1 MYNIYKVQNK
11 GGNFL
16 LSKKVI
22 ENELYAALSTG
33 GDFAEI
39 FVEDRYNTNIR
50 MVGGYIENSLSGR
63 DYGVGIR
70 VFDGLNSAYGY
81 TNDSSEEN
89 LIKVA
94 KEVALAAKSKK
105 EDIVLNMMKADI
117 NNIHTIKI
125 IPNTVEKRRKVELLK
140 RGYES
145 AKNYDPLITQVTAN
159 YFDEEQNVLIANSE
173 GLIVEDRRI
182 RTRFS
187 VQSVASK
194 DGEMQVGFYGPGAF
208 MGFEFFDAIDV
219 AEVGKEASR
228 IAKTMIMA
236 DYCPSGVMP
245 VVIHNEFGGVLFHEA
260 CGHSLEA
267 TSVAKGNSVFSGKLG
282 QQIASPVVTAID
294 DGTLPNEWGSL
305 NVDDEGTPTQRNVLI
320 ENGILKSYLV
330 DKLNGRRM
338 GMKSTGSGRRQSYK
352 FAPTSRMNNTF
363 IANGNSTFE
372 EIISNTERGLFTKK
386 LGGGS
391 VNPATGDFNFAVM
404 EGYLIENGKITK
416 PVRGATLIGTG
427 AKVLENIDMVGNNQ
441 SFGQGMCG
449 SLSGSVPTNVGQPT
463 IRVKALTVGGRK
475 GDE

>member
-1 MYNIYKVQNK
+1 M
-11 GGNFL
+11 

-22 ENELYAALSTG
+22 ENVLYAALSTG

-39 FVEDRYNTNIR
+39 FVEDRYNTNIK
-50 MVGGYIENSLSGR
+50 MVGGYIENSISGR

-94 KEVALAAKSKK
+94 KEVALAARSKK
-105 EDIVLNMMKADI
+105 DNFVLNMMKSI
-117 NNIHTIKI
+117 VPNKHYIKTL
-125 IPNTVEKRRKVELLK
+125 PNTVDKKRKVELLK
-140 RGYES
+140 KGYES
-145 AKNYDPLITQVTAN
+145 AKTYDPLISQVTTD
-159 YFDEEQNVLIANSE
+159 YFDEEQNVLIANTE
-173 GLIVEDRRI
+173 GLIVEDKRV
-182 RTRFS
+182 RTRFT
-187 VQSVASK
+187 VQSIASR
-194 DGEMQVGFYGPGAF
+194 DGEMQEGFYGPGAS
-208 MGFEFFDAIDV
+208 MGFEFFDKIDV
-219 AEVGKEASR
+219 REIGKEASR
-228 IAKTMIMA
+228 IAKTMILA
-236 DYCPSGVMP
+236 DYSPSGVMP

-260 CGHSLEA
+260 CGHSLEG
-267 TSVAKGNSVFSGKLG
+267 TFVAKGNSVFSGKLG
-282 QQIASPVVTAID
+282 ERIASPLVTAID
-294 DGTLPNEWGSL
+294 DGSIPNGWGSS
-305 NVDDEGTPTQRNVLI
+305 NVDDEGTPTQRNILI

-330 DKLNGRRM
+330 DKLNGKRM

-352 FAPTSRMNNTF
+352 YPPTSRMNNTF

-372 EIISNTERGLFTKK
+372 EIIANTEKGLFARK

-449 SLSGSVPTNVGQPT
+449 SLSGSIPANVGQPT

-475 GDE
+475 GDK